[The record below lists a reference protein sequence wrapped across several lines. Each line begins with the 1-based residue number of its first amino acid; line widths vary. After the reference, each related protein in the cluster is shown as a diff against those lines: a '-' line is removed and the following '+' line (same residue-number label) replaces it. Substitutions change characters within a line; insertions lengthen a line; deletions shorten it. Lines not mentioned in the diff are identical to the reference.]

1 MNLNSLIPGIESFLE
16 DVNISNTVNTSEG
29 SGGSEEKETE
39 TPAVAPAEETPVE
52 APAGEPEEEQKPAEM
67 KSGYFDW

>member
-29 SGGSEEKETE
+29 SGGSEEKET
-39 TPAVAPAEETPVE
+39 AAPAEAAPVEIPAETPVDE
-52 APAGEPEEEQKPAEM
+52 SEEQKPAEM